1 MLQVLRNPTY
11 AKLFAA
17 QVVALLGTGLLT
29 VALGLLAFDIAGG
42 DAGVVM
48 GVAMTIKMI
57 AYVAVSPVTTAL
69 VARLPHKPVL
79 IGADLIRAG
88 VAVSLPLVT
97 EAWQI
102 YVLIFL
108 LQSASATFTPT
119 FQAVIPSVLTD
130 EREYTRALSLSRLA
144 YDLESLVSPM
154 LAAALL
160 TAISFNNLFIGTVI
174 GFLGSATLVIASR
187 FPHTQPPPPA
197 RFLDRLSRG
206 TRTFFASPELRGLM
220 GLNLVVATTTAMVI
234 VNTVVLVQGQLGR
247 TQSDVALMLAA
258 YGAGSMVVALGMPA
272 LLNQLADRKVMLAG
286 GAALPIILLATAI
299 VIGWAGGTA
308 QWNTLLTMWV
318 LLGAATSTIL
328 TPSARLLRRNSTE
341 QNRPAVFAAQFSLS
355 HACFLIT
362 YPLAGTLGTAIGL
375 QATGFVLV
383 AIGVIGAGAALLAWR
398 DDAEPKRGTKPRQT
412 KLRNP
417 ANRS

>member
-1 MLQVLRNPTY
+1 MFQVLRNSTY

-69 VARLPHKPVL
+69 VARVPPKPVL

-88 VAVSLPLVT
+88 VAVSLPFVT

-119 FQAVIPSVLTD
+119 FQAVIPSVLPD

-144 YDLESLVSPM
+144 YDLEALVSPM

-174 GFLGSATLVIASR
+174 GFLGSATLVIVTR
-187 FPHTQPPPPA
+187 FPHTQPPA
-197 RFLDRLSRG
+197 RSRFLDRLSRG
-206 TRTFFASPELRGLM
+206 TRAFFAYPELRGLM

-234 VNTVVLVQGQLGR
+234 VNTVVLIQGQLGR

-272 LLNQLADRKVMLAG
+272 LLNRLADRRVMLTG
-286 GAALPIILLATAI
+286 GFALPIILFATAG
-299 VIGWAGGTA
+299 VIGWADGTT
-308 QWNTLLTMWV
+308 QWNTLLTMWA

-375 QATGFVLV
+375 QATAFVLV
-383 AIGVIGAGAALLAWR
+383 AIGVAGTATASLAWR
-398 DDAEPKRGTKPRQT
+398 NDAEP
-412 KLRNP
+412 
-417 ANRS
+417 ANDS

>member
-1 MLQVLRNPTY
+1 
-11 AKLFAA
+11 
-17 QVVALLGTGLLT
+17 
-29 VALGLLAFDIAGG
+29 
-42 DAGVVM
+42 
-48 GVAMTIKMI
+48 
-57 AYVAVSPVTTAL
+57 
-69 VARLPHKPVL
+69 
-79 IGADLIRAG
+79 
-88 VAVSLPLVT
+88 
-97 EAWQI
+97 
-102 YVLIFL
+102 
-108 LQSASATFTPT
+108 
-119 FQAVIPSVLTD
+119 
-130 EREYTRALSLSRLA
+130 LA

-355 HACFLIT
+355 HACWLLT
-362 YPLAGTLGTAIGL
+362 YPLAGWLGFIGLPGTAL
-375 QATGFVLV
+375 VLAVVAVVATVV
-383 AIGVIGAGAALLAWR
+383 AWRLWPAGATAA
-398 DDAEPKRGTKPRQT
+398 ASSGTM
-412 KLRNP
+412 LV
-417 ANRS
+417 